1 MKLCNKEPNK
11 TWMQIWL
18 CSANAFLEQE
28 EDPGKTARPAWATL
42 LYALWAES
50 CTNISGLD

>member
-1 MKLCNKEPNK
+1 MRLCNESNT
-11 TWMQIWL
+11 TWDAYMA
-18 CSANAFLEQE
+18 SANAILEQE